1 MKSFAGRGQAN
12 LLVYDGECPL
22 CRRYVTKL
30 RLQDS
35 VGPVEL
41 VSARDPHPVVHQ
53 LMQAGY
59 NLDEGIVFI
68 NGDKVYSG
76 DECMTRLAL
85 LTTPVGAFNR
95 LSAAIFRSRRISAIV
110 YPVFRVGRLL
120 LLRII
125 GRERL
130 PRNPGNPSR

>member
-1 MKSFAGRGQAN
+1 MKSFAGRGQTN

-30 RLQDS
+30 RLQES

-76 DECMTRLAL
+76 DEGMTRLAL
-85 LTTPVGAFNR
+85 LPTRVGAFNR
-95 LSAAIFRSRRISAIV
+95 LSAAIFRSSRISAIV

-130 PRNPGNPSR
+130 PRNTSNPS